1 MKSGSLSIDYIEE
14 FVYLADTLSFKR
26 TADHFFVS
34 RSVISRHVAA
44 LEETLGTRL
53 LERGAH
59 TVGLTP
65 AGEVFYREAKTILRD
80 WEIALERVRSVEEG
94 AATIV
99 RVGYLR
105 NAARPIIVRAVRHL
119 SEAHPEIKLS
129 LQCMEYNE
137 LRHAIDDHAVDV
149 ALAVNVDPA
158 QSRHYRSTHI
168 YDDSFFVVCALDH
181 PLAKRSAPLSLEDL
195 RGHKL
200 LLPDSY
206 IYAGLSDIIDDL
218 VDEKARLV
226 AQSFYRDIDMLYL
239 KVQTEGYVAFS
250 SGMNNVMFGERL
262 AVLPVEGVNTDFS
275 VSAFYHDEFIG
286 EPYAACCDTF
296 EWCSNVLHD
305 WSPDFG
311 LHFYGQ

>member
-1 MKSGSLSIDYIEE
+1 MKSGSLSIDFLEE
-14 FVYLADTLSFKR
+14 FVYLAESLSFKR

-53 LERGAH
+53 LERGGH
-59 TVGLTP
+59 TVGLTN
-65 AGEVFYREAKTILRD
+65 AGDVFYREAKTILRD
-80 WEIALERVRSVEEG
+80 WEVALDRVRSVEAG
-94 AATIV
+94 AASVV

-105 NAARPIIVRAVRHL
+105 NAARPIIVRAVRRL
-119 SEAHPEIKLS
+119 AETNPEIKLS

-137 LRHAIDDHAVDV
+137 LRRAIDEHAVDV

-158 QSRHYRSTHI
+158 QSRHYRSTPI
-168 YDDSFFVVCALDH
+168 YQDSFYVVCAFDH
-181 PLAKRSAPLSLEDL
+181 PLAQRSGTLSPEDL

-206 IYAGLSDIIDDL
+206 VYAGLSDIIDDL
-218 VDEKARLV
+218 VDEQALLV

-250 SGMNNVMFGERL
+250 SGMNNAMFGQRL

-275 VSAFYHDEFIG
+275 VSAFYHDDFTSA
-286 EPYAACCDTF
+286 PYAACCKTF
-296 EWCSNVLHD
+296 EWCREALKD
-305 WSPDFG
+305 WAPEFT
-311 LHFYGQ
+311 LQFYGQ